1 MWTSLKMNWVL
12 QSQKIP
18 TNLTIDTPYK
28 AKRDGVRM
36 FPLTTPIDLIDR
48 ERNAI
53 AKISIQK
60 IVITESSTTVHYIVL
75 KIYTEAEREV
85 LTNYWKENI

>member
-1 MWTSLKMNWVL
+1 MNWVL
-12 QSQKIP
+12 QSNKIP
-18 TNLTIDTPYK
+18 KNLALDTLYT
-28 AKRDGVRM
+28 AKRDGVRI
-36 FPLTTPIDLIDR
+36 FPITTPIDLIDR

-60 IVITESSTTVHYIVL
+60 MVITELYTSVQYIVL
-75 KIYTEAEREV
+75 KLYTEAEREV